1 MASRIRLV
9 LVTVGLLLL
18 CRGAAMIAADH
29 MPPDGAPSFGFRT
42 PAGASQSNEG
52 PRGMELLHATAAA
65 AGRQL
70 DLRGQPL
77 RDFVAEHGFTVRSV
91 EAAHRKLHERILRGP
106 YREGCYDVVATLA
119 DGEYNCLTAT
129 ILLKAYC
136 DLEGIPIQVVA
147 TNRHVAMMLP
157 DGTIIEP
164 ACREWF
170 EPNRMVTSRWS
181 FAGNL
186 PGDDASNDS
195 PYRGTQGS
203 TGFAPTQLHASTLNA
218 WQLIARVHFN
228 RGIAATSRSAFQ
240 EAVEQFAIAV
250 KLDPRFME
258 ARQNEFATR
267 NNWAIALS
275 KAGDFAAAQDQLVHA
290 RTLDAHSPL
299 LDANQQHVDHRQA
312 LEFYQQRRY
321 REALTVLEAGQQRSP
336 DANRYSRAAMAVGRE
351 WIRAMRQS
359 GQAVDARRLLHEFLD
374 VFPELVECDREV
386 GR

>member
-9 LVTVGLLLL
+9 IVTVGVLLL
-18 CRGAAMIAADH
+18 CRGEVMIAADH
-29 MPPDGAPSFGFRT
+29 SPPDNAPSFGFHS
-42 PAGASQSNEG
+42 PAGETQASEG
-52 PRGMELLHATAAA
+52 PRGMELLQATAAA

-70 DLRGQPL
+70 DLRNKHL
-77 RDFVAEHGFTVRSV
+77 RDFVAAEHGLAVNCV
-91 EAAHRKLHERILRGP
+91 AAAHRKLHDRILRGP
-106 YREGCYDVVATLA
+106 YHEGCYDVVATLE

-136 DLEGIPIQVVA
+136 DVEGIPLRVVA
-147 TNRHVAMMLP
+147 TSRHVATMLP
-157 DGTIIEP
+157 DGTVIEP

-170 EPNRMVTSRWS
+170 EQNRMAASRWL
-181 FAGNL
+181 FPRDVLGNHVSRDSQYRWSQDGPGLGL
-186 PGDDASNDS
+186 P
-195 PYRGTQGS
+195 
-203 TGFAPTQLHASTLNA
+203 QLDA

-228 RGIAATSRSAFQ
+228 RGIAATSRSEFQ

-275 KAGDFAAAQDQLVHA
+275 KSGEFAAAQEQLVHA
-290 RTLDAHSPL
+290 RSLDAHSPL
-299 LDANQQHVDHRQA
+299 LHANQQHVDHRQT
-312 LEFYQQRRY
+312 LELCQQRRY

-336 DANRYSRAAMAVGRE
+336 DASLYTRAAMAVGRE
-351 WIRAMRQS
+351 WIRTMRQS
-359 GQAVDARRLLHEFLD
+359 GKPVDASRLLHEFFD
-374 VFPELVECDREV
+374 VFPELADCDREV